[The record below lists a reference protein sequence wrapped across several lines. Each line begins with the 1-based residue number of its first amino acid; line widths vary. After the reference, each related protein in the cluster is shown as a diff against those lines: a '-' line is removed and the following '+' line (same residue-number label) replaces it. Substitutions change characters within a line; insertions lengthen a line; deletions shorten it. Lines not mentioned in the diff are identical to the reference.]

1 MGARRGEGMRERL
14 TRQGIVGDEGLFMW
28 ESGRGLTC
36 AAWKP
41 RGVPSRSSLTRCAI
55 GGCDAITIGPM
66 QRLGERRRVVSQT
79 RNCELAVTTTDQV
92 SS

>member
-1 MGARRGEGMRERL
+1 MGERNMPSL
-14 TRQGIVGDEGLFMW
+14 GTWDCGGGVR
-28 ESGRGLTC
+28 SGGTC

-41 RGVPSRSSLTRCAI
+41 RGVPSRSSLAMCAI